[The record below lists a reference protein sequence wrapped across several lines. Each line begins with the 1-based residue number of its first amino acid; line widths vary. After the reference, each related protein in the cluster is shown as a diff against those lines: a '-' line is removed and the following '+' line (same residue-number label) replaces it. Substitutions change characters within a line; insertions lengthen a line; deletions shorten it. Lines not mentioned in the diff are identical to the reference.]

1 MYMIL
6 LDASPAN
13 LECGKHSG
21 KRMYRDDRNLGK
33 LKHLVITCNTRD
45 RASDDQRWGPYEAMA
60 NPIAKA

>member
-33 LKHLVITCNTRD
+33 LKHLVDLQYKRPGVG
-45 RASDDQRWGPYEAMA
+45 RPAEGP
-60 NPIAKA
+60 I